1 MKLERRLAQ
10 PWWLSVAV
18 PVGSLVVAFAV
29 MGVVLKLTGH
39 SPWETYRKIVEAGF
53 TGSGALSATLI
64 SATPILF
71 TGLAAAVAFRMQ
83 LFNIGAEGQLYLGA
97 VGASWIA
104 LRLGDQDVT
113 STPLFVIAMCAA
125 AAVLGA
131 LWALIP
137 GVLRAFARTNEI
149 ITSLMLNYVAG
160 LLLTYLIFDSS
171 SYWRDTSTLQARAFP
186 QGKPMP
192 VASDWST
199 FGTSVVVPLG
209 FLIGILVAVVV
220 WVLYSRMRFGFE
232 VGVIADSPRAA
243 RYAGMRTRRKILAV
257 MALSGAIAGIGGASQ
272 IGDFTHTLDG
282 SPTGLQA
289 AAFGY
294 TGIVVAALAR
304 YNPFAVC
311 LVAVL
316 IGGLLNAGYTLQGPD
331 FPSGLVGVMQGIILF
346 CALGARAAAPL
357 PRADP
362 RAARRKADCGGARR
376 EHQRQPARDRAR
388 AGGSLRDAAPV
399 RGARRAPGRAFR
411 RPQPRGRGDDAL
423 RRRDRVL
430 DDAAG
435 RRLRPHRSLPGGRC
449 VGARRGGHGGD
460 PRVPRHH
467 APREPDRLRARAHHL
482 RRRAGTVRLRRH
494 RARARRH
501 PAVHQFGDLDVLGL
515 GDLPVLGPILFDQ
528 SALVYASWGLT
539 VLVALYLGRTR
550 FGLNVRAVGE
560 APASADAMG
569 INVTLYRYVHV
580 LVGGAFA
587 GVAGACYSLSITPGW
602 TAGDT
607 LVGGAGWIAIALVIF
622 AFWRAEL
629 CLVGA
634 YLFGALSALPFALQ
648 ARDVDVTP
656 EFLYA
661 LPYVMTIVVL
671 VLVSTGLSKRRL
683 GAPAAL
689 GVPYVR
695 EER

>member
-1 MKLERRLAQ
+1 MKLERRLSQ

-113 STPLFVIAMCAA
+113 STPLFVVAMCAA

-131 LWALIP
+131 FWALIP

-209 FLIGILVAVVV
+209 FLVGILVAIVV

-346 CALGARAAAPL
+346 CALGAEL
-357 PRADP
+357 L
-362 RAARRKADCGGARR
+362 
-376 EHQRQPARDRAR
+376 
-388 AGGSLRDAAPV
+388 LRYRV
-399 RGARRAPGRAFR
+399 RMP
-411 RPQPRGRGDDAL
+411 
-423 RRRDRVL
+423 
-430 DDAAG
+430 
-435 RRLRPHRSLPGGRC
+435 
-449 VGARRGGHGGD
+449 
-460 PRVPRHH
+460 
-467 APREPDRLRARAHHL
+467 RLRAGRAI
-482 RRRAGTVRLRRH
+482 A
-494 RARARRH
+494 
-501 PAVHQFGDLDVLGL
+501 
-515 GDLPVLGPILFDQ
+515 
-528 SALVYASWGLT
+528 
-539 VLVALYLGRTR
+539 
-550 FGLNVRAVGE
+550 E
-560 APASADAMG
+560 APGS
-569 INVTLYRYVHV
+569 
-580 LVGGAFA
+580 
-587 GVAGACYSLSITPGW
+587 
-602 TAGDT
+602 
-607 LVGGAGWIAIALVIF
+607 
-622 AFWRAEL
+622 
-629 CLVGA
+629 
-634 YLFGALSALPFALQ
+634 
-648 ARDVDVTP
+648 
-656 EFLYA
+656 
-661 LPYVMTIVVL
+661 
-671 VLVSTGLSKRRL
+671 
-683 GAPAAL
+683 
-689 GVPYVR
+689 
-695 EER
+695 

>member
-104 LRLGDQDVT
+104 LQLGDRDVT

-346 CALGARAAAPL
+346 CALGAELLLRYRVRL
-357 PRADP
+357 T
-362 RAARRKADCGGARR
+362 
-376 EHQRQPARDRAR
+376 RAR
-388 AGGSLRDAAPV
+388 AG
-399 RGARRAPGRAFR
+399 
-411 RPQPRGRGDDAL
+411 RPLA
-423 RRRDRVL
+423 
-430 DDAAG
+430 
-435 RRLRPHRSLPGGRC
+435 
-449 VGARRGGHGGD
+449 
-460 PRVPRHH
+460 
-467 APREPDRLRARAHHL
+467 E
-482 RRRAGTVRLRRH
+482 
-494 RARARRH
+494 
-501 PAVHQFGDLDVLGL
+501 
-515 GDLPVLGPILFDQ
+515 
-528 SALVYASWGLT
+528 
-539 VLVALYLGRTR
+539 
-550 FGLNVRAVGE
+550 
-560 APASADAMG
+560 
-569 INVTLYRYVHV
+569 
-580 LVGGAFA
+580 
-587 GVAGACYSLSITPGW
+587 
-602 TAGDT
+602 
-607 LVGGAGWIAIALVIF
+607 GAG
-622 AFWRAEL
+622 
-629 CLVGA
+629 
-634 YLFGALSALPFALQ
+634 S
-648 ARDVDVTP
+648 
-656 EFLYA
+656 
-661 LPYVMTIVVL
+661 
-671 VLVSTGLSKRRL
+671 
-683 GAPAAL
+683 
-689 GVPYVR
+689 
-695 EER
+695 